1 VVAAVIAYLVTV
13 LYLAPAPAGQPEPQT
28 TLAREVISA
37 SSAAVCQAHADKLAD
52 KRRAADAETLR
63 RFGGRI
69 VGECKKAAA

>member
-1 VVAAVIAYLVTV
+1 MTDVYLVLV
-13 LYLAPAPAGQPEPQT
+13 MLVASNGAQAEVG
-28 TLAREVISA
+28 REVVKA
-37 SSAAVCQAHADKLAD
+37 STPAVCQAHADKLAD